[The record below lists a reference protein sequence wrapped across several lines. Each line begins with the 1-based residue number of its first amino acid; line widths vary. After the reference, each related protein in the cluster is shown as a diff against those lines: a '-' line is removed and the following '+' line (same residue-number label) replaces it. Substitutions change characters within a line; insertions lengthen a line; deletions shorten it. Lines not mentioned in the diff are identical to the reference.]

1 VIDAIT
7 ALGKVDTPGTT
18 ALSIAATSLLPK
30 PLNIASFYLVADS
43 LVDNLDTY
51 IEDSDSIIAKPLD
64 ILQLLNNNHLI
75 V

>member
-7 ALGKVDTPGTT
+7 TLGKVDVLGATT
-18 ALSIAATSLLPK
+18 LSIATTSLSPK
-30 PLNIASFYLVADS
+30 PLNIAGFYLVVDS

-64 ILQLLNNNHLI
+64 IL
-75 V
+75 